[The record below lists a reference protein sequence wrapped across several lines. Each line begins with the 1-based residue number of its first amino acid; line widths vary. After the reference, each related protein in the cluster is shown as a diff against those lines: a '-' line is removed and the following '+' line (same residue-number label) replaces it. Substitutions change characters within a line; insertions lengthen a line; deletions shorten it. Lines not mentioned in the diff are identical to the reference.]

1 MNICRFRACSSRKEL
16 IALRMCSRL
25 SISVPTV
32 ASDTEGNQRSLLELI
47 GKTNLKTQHIST
59 LITHVRSEDM
69 WCALEVKRVQVAGS
83 KVRVVIRNFES
94 ILWFSDQ
101 LEPFPRKIL
110 FFFQNKKQHI
120 STEFIPK
127 RKKQTALL
135 VLQYEVV
142 RKSWQNWL
150 DSFFLFTAAVVGT
163 DV

>member
-110 FFFQNKKQHI
+110 FFSKIKNSTFPRNLSRSVKSKQ
-120 STEFIPK
+120 
-127 RKKQTALL
+127 L
-135 VLQYEVV
+135 Y
-142 RKSWQNWL
+142 
-150 DSFFLFTAAVVGT
+150 SFFSTKSLENLDKTG
-163 DV
+163 